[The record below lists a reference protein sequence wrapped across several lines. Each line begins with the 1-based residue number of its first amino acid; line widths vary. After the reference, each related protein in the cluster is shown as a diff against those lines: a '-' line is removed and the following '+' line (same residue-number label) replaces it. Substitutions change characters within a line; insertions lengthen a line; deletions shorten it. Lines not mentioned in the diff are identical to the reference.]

1 MKGIKKNRRKGV
13 GKKRISFAVHCFAK
27 LKKQMVIKSLNQL
40 FGKFGYKIV
49 KDDFREQYAEFID
62 IYDFCKPYTMTSV
75 ERMYALYKG
84 VEYVVKNNIP
94 GDFVECGVWK
104 GGSSMLIAKTLQ
116 KFGVSDRKIW
126 MYDTYEGMSEP
137 SEEDK
142 DVGGAAAAILLES
155 ASKEDQESVWCY
167 SSLEEVKLNLQK
179 TEYSESL
186 MFFIK
191 GKVEDTLPNQIPSDN
206 IALLRLDT
214 DWYESTKHEM
224 QYLFPKLVKNGVLII
239 DDYGHWIGARKA
251 IDEYFAVHHLNPL
264 LIPIDYSGRI
274 SLK

>member
-1 MKGIKKNRRKGV
+1 
-13 GKKRISFAVHCFAK
+13 
-27 LKKQMVIKSLNQL
+27 MVIKSLNKL

-116 KFGVSDRKIW
+116 KFGVNDRKIW

-137 SEEDK
+137 GEEDK
-142 DVGGAAAAILLES
+142 DVGGAAAHEVWEKLLVENKS
-155 ASKEDQESVWCY
+155 GWCV
-167 SSLEEVKLNLQK
+167 SSLDEVKENIRTTGYALDQFN
-179 TEYSESL
+179 
-186 MFFIK
+186 FIE
-191 GKVEDTLPNQIPSDN
+191 GKVEFTIPNHIPN
-206 IALLRLDT
+206 NGIALLRLDT
-214 DWYESTKHEM
+214 DWYESTRHEM
-224 QYLFPKLVKNGVLII
+224 IHLYPLLVSRGVLII
-239 DDYGHWIGARKA
+239 DDYGFWRGSRQAV
-251 IDEYFAVHHLNPL
+251 DEYISEHRPCLLLNRM
-264 LIPIDYSGRI
+264 DDTGRI
-274 SLK
+274 AIKL

>member
-142 DVGGAAAAILLES
+142 DVAGAAAHEIWEKLRIDNKS
-155 ASKEDQESVWCY
+155 GWCV
-167 SSLEEVKLNLQK
+167 SNIEEVKENIRITGYTFHQFQFIQGHPCALTQ
-179 TEYSESL
+179 SL
-186 MFFIK
+186 D
-191 GKVEDTLPNQIPSDN
+191 VC
-206 IALLRLDT
+206 
-214 DWYESTKHEM
+214 
-224 QYLFPKLVKNGVLII
+224 
-239 DDYGHWIGARKA
+239 
-251 IDEYFAVHHLNPL
+251 
-264 LIPIDYSGRI
+264 
-274 SLK
+274 

>member
-1 MKGIKKNRRKGV
+1 
-13 GKKRISFAVHCFAK
+13 
-27 LKKQMVIKSLNQL
+27 MVIKSLNKL

-116 KFGVSDRKIW
+116 KFGVNDRKIW

-137 SEEDK
+137 GEEDK
-142 DVGGAAAAILLES
+142 DVGGAAATILLES

-167 SSLEEVKLNLQK
+167 SSLDEVKLNLQK
-179 TEYSESL
+179 TEYSESF

-191 GKVEDTLPNQIPSDN
+191 GKVEDTLPNEIPSEN

-224 QYLFPKLVKNGVLII
+224 RYLFPKLVKNGVLII
-239 DDYGHWIGARKA
+239 DDYGHWVGARKA
-251 IDEYFAVHHLNPL
+251 IDEYFAAHHLSPL

-274 SLK
+274 SLKQGYI